1 MSTKTSDRPLSIF
14 ANMTGFDR
22 FFAFKQYNA
31 SWRQHRKMMHQSLG
45 TEKLSAQFDSV
56 QNLESRR
63 LLLRIL
69 AEPRNLV
76 QHFKT
81 QAAAIILRITYG
93 YAIEPHSSDPLV
105 SIIEQMMD
113 NLSKT
118 FVPLSWVV
126 DIMPALRFLPSY
138 MPGISFKATARRWN
152 AINDLVTRVPYLFVQ
167 NQMLKENCRLSLV
180 SNFLKDRM
188 ERGGEANIDH
198 DTEKAIMSVAGQ
210 IYGAAADT
218 TISILS
224 AFVLAMVMFPEVQ
237 RKAQKEMDTMI
248 GSRLPEFKDRECLPY
263 VAAVIKEAMRW
274 FPITPINVPHAAN
287 TEIHYKG
294 YRIPKGSC
302 IIASNWWLLRDPATY
317 HDPDSFTPER
327 FLIRNE
333 PDPAAVVFG
342 FGRRICPGRFFAD
355 RSLFLTISRIL
366 AIFTISK
373 EVGEA
378 RLKLTPGLIAHPEE
392 FPFKIAPRTQL
403 HAELVK
409 DIEKNSPWEKGDA
422 GLLAIQ

>member
-22 FFAFKQYNA
+22 FLSFKPYNA

-45 TEKLSAQFDSV
+45 TEKLSAQYDSV
-56 QNLESRR
+56 QDLESGR

-69 AEPRNLV
+69 AEPRSLI
-76 QHFKT
+76 QHFQT

-93 YAIEPHSSDPLV
+93 YATEPHSSDPLV
-105 SIIEQMMD
+105 GIIEQMMD

-126 DIMPALRFLPSY
+126 DIIPALRFLPNY
-138 MPGISFKATARRWN
+138 VPGISFKATARRWY
-152 AINDLVTRVPYLFVQ
+152 AINDFVTRVPYLFVRQ
-167 NQMLKENCRLSLV
+167 QMVQGNHRLSLV
-180 SNFLKDRM
+180 SNFLSDGMEKD
-188 ERGGEANIDH
+188 GGENIDP
-198 DTEKAIMSVAGQ
+198 DTENTIMAVAGQ

-218 TISILS
+218 TISVLS

-237 RKAQKEMDTMI
+237 HKAQKEIDTMI
-248 GSRLPEFKDRECLPY
+248 GSRLPEFQDRECLPY
-263 VAAVIKEAMRW
+263 VSAVVKEATRW
-274 FPITPINVPHAAN
+274 FPITPIIPAHAAN

-302 IIASNWWLLRDPATY
+302 IIASSWWLLRDPATY
-317 HDPDSFTPER
+317 HDPDSFNPER

-333 PDPAAVVFG
+333 PDPATVVFG

-355 RSLFLTISRIL
+355 KSLFLTISRIL
-366 AIFTISK
+366 ALFTISK
-373 EVGEA
+373 DVGEA

-392 FPFKIAPRTQL
+392 FPFKIAPRSQL
-403 HAELVK
+403 HAERVR
-409 DIEKNSPWEKGDA
+409 DIEKNNPWEQGDA
-422 GLLAIQ
+422 SLLRMK